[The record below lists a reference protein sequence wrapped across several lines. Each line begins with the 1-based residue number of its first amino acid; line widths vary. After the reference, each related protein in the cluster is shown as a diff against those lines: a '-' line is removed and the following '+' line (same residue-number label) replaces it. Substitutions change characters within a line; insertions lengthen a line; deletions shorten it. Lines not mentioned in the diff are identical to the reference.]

1 MGNVC
6 SEKAAA
12 QHAFSFAFWG
22 SVAPT
27 PGVQRNRR
35 GQPPSFFGNFPG
47 GASLVRGWT
56 SLQDESRDQP
66 LTYTPNVLEDCS
78 RRSAGKKVT
87 LELVAYRAALC
98 LTVPSSQ
105 NLSLAPDAAR
115 FGETAEDAVVIPA
128 VLYTGAGV

>member
-1 MGNVC
+1 MGNMC
-6 SEKAAA
+6 SENAAA
-12 QHAFSFAFWG
+12 QHAFSLAFWE
-22 SVAPT
+22 AW
-27 PGVQRNRR
+27 
-35 GQPPSFFGNFPG
+35 PPPPVYRETGGGNPSSFFGNLPRG
-47 GASLVRGWT
+47 TSLVRGWT
-56 SLQDESRDQP
+56 SLQDESRGQP

-105 NLSLAPDAAR
+105 HLSIAQDAAR
-115 FGETAEDAVVIPA
+115 LGEPADDAVGIPA